1 MLRSTATRR
10 SAEGFEMATG
20 KPPRAAPRDAKRIL
34 VVDDEPRMIG
44 FIRMNLELEGYQV
57 IEAHNGLEALE
68 AIRTQLP
75 DLVLL
80 DVMMPQLDGFETL
93 RMLREFSNIPVIMLT
108 AKGEEDDKV
117 FGLELGADD
126 YVTKPFGSR
135 ELSSRV
141 RAVLRRVETPT
152 ASPETAVL
160 KIDDRLSVDFN
171 RREVIVNGEHIKLR
185 PTEYRLLYH
194 LIENAGW
201 TVPHE
206 QLLAKVWG
214 YEYRDETHYVRLYV
228 NYLREKIEEDPA
240 NPKYILT
247 ERGVGYRFVDF
258 KKNAG

>member
-1 MLRSTATRR
+1 LTGKVPR
-10 SAEGFEMATG
+10 SA
-20 KPPRAAPRDAKRIL
+20 PRERKRIE
-34 VVDDEPRMIG
+34 VEDDEPRMIG

-75 DLVLL
+75 DVVLL
-80 DVMMPQLDGFETL
+80 DVMMPELDGFETL
-93 RMLREFSNIPVIMLT
+93 RMLREFSSVPVIMLT

-117 FGLELGADD
+117 IGLELGADD
-126 YVTKPFGSR
+126 YVTKPFGPR

-141 RAVLRRVETPT
+141 RAVLRRADMPNTPER
-152 ASPETAVL
+152 AL
-160 KIDDRLSVDFN
+160 LRIDDRLSVDFN

-214 YEYRDETHYVRLYV
+214 YEYRDETHYVRLYI
-228 NYLREKIEEDPA
+228 NYLREKIEEDPS
-240 NPKYILT
+240 NPRYIQT
-247 ERGVGYRFVDF
+247 ERGVGYRFIDF
-258 KKNAG
+258 KREAATP